1 MKRWIF
7 AGFALCLLIAQ
18 PRLANAAVSASLSIV
33 GPSTYNG
40 CPATIKFTGTIN
52 GAAGTK
58 LTYSFN
64 RFINGTQQV
73 VAGAT
78 MTLPATGS
86 ISVNDSIT
94 LSSSA
99 TGNTFDQLWVH
110 GISSGQPDVYSN
122 EAHFT
127 VNCIVATPTP
137 GPTPPPAPNSLSSTN
152 DPQVC
157 TAHGGFGA
165 GLACSAGFHNG
176 WLALIW
182 NAPNACA
189 NCIDG
194 YNVYRVDGGQHTF
207 VYKQNNGKDVT
218 VALVT
223 TPSDGFNG
231 KCYSVT
237 AYTGNRESNDTGPF
251 CVSGPIDTPVV
262 RSFNVTPNAS
272 RYVYHHYTYTGFGP
286 GCGLSTTGT
295 KPPNGLPVGFQHDY
309 GSSVG
314 ITCYEDT
321 FVYQSA
327 VSFDLGSAGI
337 LLRNSKASVKNATM
351 TFQRVDGN
359 GSCLAGV
366 HLPTGDWSNAQDLIP
381 NTDFISGIP
390 WSSNP
395 ISVSMPGVKISSG
408 GSYSIDVTSA
418 INNFAK
424 GNWADHGFLLIGG
437 NEDTSGFHDNNSCE
451 TGYGNFSL
459 NVQVIIQP

>member
-1 MKRWIF
+1 M
-7 AGFALCLLIAQ
+7 
-18 PRLANAAVSASLSIV
+18 
-33 GPSTYNG
+33 
-40 CPATIKFTGTIN
+40 
-52 GAAGTK
+52 
-58 LTYSFN
+58 
-64 RFINGTQQV
+64 
-73 VAGAT
+73 
-78 MTLPATGS
+78 
-86 ISVNDSIT
+86 
-94 LSSSA
+94 
-99 TGNTFDQLWVH
+99 
-110 GISSGQPDVYSN
+110 
-122 EAHFT
+122 
-127 VNCIVATPTP
+127 
-137 GPTPPPAPNSLSSTN
+137 SSTN

-165 GLACSAGFHNG
+165 GLACSAGFSNG

-182 NAPNACA
+182 NAPNACGS
-189 NCIDG
+189 CIDG

-207 VYKQNNGKDVT
+207 IYKQNNGKDVT

-223 TPSDGFNG
+223 KPSDGFAG

-237 AYTGNRESNDTGPF
+237 AYSGNKESNDTGPF
-251 CVSGPIDTPVV
+251 CVNGPIDTPVV

-272 RYVYHHYTYTGFGP
+272 RDVYHHYSYTGFGP

-351 TFQRVDGN
+351 TFQRVDGD

-395 ISVSMPGVKISSG
+395 ISVSMPGVKVSSG

-418 INNFAK
+418 IENFAK
-424 GNWADHGFLLIGG
+424 GNWPDHGFLLIGG